1 MNSVAMLVSFA
12 GFRTVTVCL
21 QLRDYATSAE
31 SREPKGA
38 PAVAGVDQ
46 GPRIRGPRR
55 LYIVAGFMGE
65 SVRLASVLTAK
76 PKVPVAAVELA
87 VGQPA
92 AVWRR

>member
-1 MNSVAMLVSFA
+1 MY
-12 GFRTVTVCL
+12 L
-21 QLRDYATSAE
+21 QLGDYATPAE
-31 SREPKGA
+31 SCKPKGA